1 MSHVFRSRRLHN
13 IEARAG
19 YVAQLFQSDDDHPI
33 IWREYIEGDIQN
45 HPEIGGY
52 KTVCLTRF
60 HIVPILPQCS
70 IQVRRGVFQSDPILE
85 TLLSYYSSSGI
96 LEAIPTEDPGP
107 GNRPSGI
114 LALVTAAVG
123 PIW

>member
-1 MSHVFRSRRLHN
+1 MFFESRSFATSKQGQVMLRNSSDQMTIIQSFGGNTLRGISRTTLKSVD
-13 IEARAG
+13 IRP
-19 YVAQLFQSDDDHPI
+19 YVKPVSMLYRSSAQ
-33 IWREYIEGDIQN
+33 R
-45 HPEIGGY
+45 
-52 KTVCLTRF
+52 
-60 HIVPILPQCS
+60 S
-70 IQVRRGVFQSDPILE
+70 IQTRRGVFQSNPILE

-96 LEAIPTEDPGP
+96 METIPTEDPGP